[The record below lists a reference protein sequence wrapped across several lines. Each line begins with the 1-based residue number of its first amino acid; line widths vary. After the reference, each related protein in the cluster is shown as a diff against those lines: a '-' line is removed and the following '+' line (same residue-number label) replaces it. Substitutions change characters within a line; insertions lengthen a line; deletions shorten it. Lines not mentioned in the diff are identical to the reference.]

1 MGYSTRFTGT
11 LEFTCEL
18 TIPMLAK
25 LQTLC
30 GEEPSKFGYPREKT
44 GYIDLE
50 PTKDLKG
57 LQWDDSE
64 KTYYLETS
72 VNIVIAEMRKD
83 FPDFGLR
90 GELLAQGEAIEDRWR
105 LVMESAHHAV
115 KVKIPITGA
124 VIRCPHC
131 REKFIKE

>member
-1 MGYSTRFTGT
+1 MGYSTKFTGT

-18 TIPMLAK
+18 TIPMLTK
-25 LQTLC
+25 LQALC
-30 GEEPSKFGYPREKT
+30 GEDPRKLGYPRERT

-64 KTYYLETS
+64 KTYYLENS

-83 FPDFGLR
+83 FPEFGLR
-90 GELLAQGEAIEDRWR
+90 GELLAQGEEIEDRWR
-105 LVMESAHHAV
+105 LVMEAPDRAV
-115 KVKIPITGA
+115 KIEVPMAGA
-124 VIRCPHC
+124 IIKCPHC
-131 REKFIKE
+131 GEKFIKE